1 MNLLSRYNIKYNLDG
16 GMDEYLV
23 TKYINQITKIYHM
36 VNKKYNGYMTDKK
49 DTIILSGYASI
60 LYYLYSLGYKDL
72 IINESFQSPTDVN
85 LLMVYYTEMKPVIDE
100 FYIEDFK
107 QITKNLNGTNI
118 TFKNNWTN
126 DEIKDFDLTL
136 VPFYR
141 TRWNDINGI
150 NVLNLTELKAFYDQV
165 KDLDKI
171 EIIKKILER
180 LELSPR
186 PDIIKQGIRVIYKPT
201 NKLLINQDNSML
213 SESSI
218 IYRSFD
224 KFKDN

>member
-1 MNLLSRYNIKYNLDG
+1 MNLLSRYNIKYNSDG
-16 GMDEYLV
+16 YMDEYLV

-36 VNKKYNGYMTDKK
+36 VNKKYNDYMTDKK

-72 IINESFQSPTDVN
+72 IMNESFQSPTDVN

-107 QITKNLNGTNI
+107 QITKNLNGTDI

-126 DEIKDFDLTL
+126 DEIKDFNLTL

-141 TRWNDINGI
+141 THWNDINGI
-150 NVLNLTELKAFYDQV
+150 NVLNLTELKAFYAQS
-165 KDLDKI
+165 KNLDKI

-180 LELSPR
+180 LELNPR
-186 PDIIKQGIRVIYKPT
+186 PDIIKPCVRYETT
-201 NKLLINQDNSML
+201 NKLLINQDSL
-213 SESSI
+213 ISL
-218 IYRSFD
+218 
-224 KFKDN
+224 